1 MAVSQTE
8 AVEKAASQPAEQP
21 ARPGRALIVASALL
35 PLLLLGGILYLFS
48 RTGTGLNLGAPPAPI
63 EKLEFERVEFVP
75 GEIRAHVINTG
86 PETLTIAQVQV
97 GWTNRAS
104 WQFNVFPSPVIPR
117 LERATVAIPYP
128 WIAGEPYEVALI
140 SENTLVFS
148 HEVAIAAETPTAG
161 PALLGSLA
169 LLGVYV
175 GVLPVFL
182 GIGWLPFLR
191 ALPQRWYFFLL
202 SLTSG
207 LLVFLGVD
215 ALHEA
220 LENAAR
226 VPGPFQGL
234 AVILMG
240 VSLSVLGLYGVSGWL
255 KRRSRNRGDA
265 HDEAGRGLLLA
276 YTIALSIGLHNL
288 GEGLAI
294 GGAYALGE
302 ISTGTLL
309 IVGFTVHNL
318 TEGVAVVAPVVRSK
332 FNWIHLLWM
341 GLLAGAPTIAGA
353 MLGAFAYDAL
363 WAVLFLAIGA
373 GAIIQVVIE
382 ITRYQIRRAG
392 APSLVG
398 GYSLAGFAA
407 GLAVMYTTGLF
418 VTM

>member
-1 MAVSQTE
+1 MAASQTE
-8 AVEKAASQPAEQP
+8 VVEKTAAQSAEQP

-48 RTGTGLNLGAPPAPI
+48 RTGTGLTLGAPPAPI

-97 GWTNRAS
+97 GWTTPAS
-104 WQFNVFPSPVIPR
+104 WQFQTFPEPAIPR
-117 LERATVAIPYP
+117 LGRATVVIPYP
-128 WIAGEPYEVALI
+128 WVAGEPYEVKLI
-140 SENTLVFS
+140 SENMLVFS
-148 HEVAIAAETPTAG
+148 HEVEIAAETPTAG

-202 SLTSG
+202 SLTAG

-234 AVILMG
+234 AIILMG

-255 KRRSRNRGDA
+255 KRRSRE
-265 HDEAGRGLLLA
+265 HDEASRGLLLA

-302 ISTGTLL
+302 IATGTLL

-318 TEGVAVVAPVVRSK
+318 TEGVAVVAPVVRSR

-382 ITRYQIRRAG
+382 ITRYQIRQAG
-392 APSLVG
+392 AASLVG
-398 GYSLAGFAA
+398 GFSLAGFAA

>member
-1 MAVSQTE
+1 MATSQAEVT
-8 AVEKAASQPAEQP
+8 AKSAGRIADGPAQSS
-21 ARPGRALIVASALL
+21 RALIIASALL
-35 PLLLLGGILYLFS
+35 PVLLLGGILYLFS

-63 EKLEFERVEFVP
+63 EKLEFERIEFVP

-86 PETLTIAQVQV
+86 PETVTIAQVQV
-97 GWTNRAS
+97 GWTSRAS
-104 WQFNVFPSPVIPR
+104 WQFNVFPSPTVPR
-117 LERATVAIPYP
+117 LERATVVIPYP
-128 WIAGEPYEVALI
+128 WIAGEPYEIALI
-140 SENTLVFS
+140 SAHTLVFT
-148 HEVAIAAETPTAG
+148 HDVEIAAETPTAG
-161 PALLGSLA
+161 PALVGKLA

-175 GVLPVFL
+175 GLLPVFL

-191 ALPQRWYFFLL
+191 SLPQRWYFFLL

-220 LENAAR
+220 LENAER
-226 VPGPFQGL
+226 VPGPYQG
-234 AVILMG
+234 VSIILMG
-240 VSLSVLGLYGVSGWL
+240 LSLSLLGLYGVSGWL
-255 KRRSRNRGDA
+255 KRRSREQS
-265 HDEAGRGLLLA
+265 DESRGLLLA

-302 ISTGTLL
+302 IGMGTLL
-309 IVGFTVHNL
+309 VIGFTLHNL

-332 FNWIHLLWM
+332 FKWIHLLWM
-341 GLLAGAPTIAGA
+341 GLLAGGPTIAGA
-353 MLGAFAYDAL
+353 MFGAFAYDAM

-382 ITRYQIRRAG
+382 ITRYQIRQAG

-418 VTM
+418 VTI

>member
-1 MAVSQTE
+1 MATSQAE
-8 AVEKAASQPAEQP
+8 AVEKSVSQSAE
-21 ARPGRALIVASALL
+21 RPGRALIIASALL
-35 PLLLLGGILYLFS
+35 PVLLLGGILYLFS

-63 EKLEFERVEFVP
+63 EKLEFERIEFVP

-86 PETLTIAQVQV
+86 PEAITIAQVQV

-104 WQFNVFPSPVIPR
+104 WQFSVFPSPTIAR
-117 LERATVAIPYP
+117 LERATVVIPYP

-140 SENTLVFS
+140 SANTLVFA
-148 HEVAIAAETPTAG
+148 HEIPIAAETPTAG

-191 ALPQRWYFFLL
+191 ALPQRWYSFLL

-220 LENAAR
+220 LENAER
-226 VPGPFQGL
+226 VPGPYQGISI
-234 AVILMG
+234 ILMG
-240 VSLSVLGLYGVSGWL
+240 VSLSLLGLYGVSGWL
-255 KRRSRNRGDA
+255 KRRSREQSQEN
-265 HDEAGRGLLLA
+265 RGLLLA

-302 ISTGTLL
+302 IGMGTLL
-309 IVGFTVHNL
+309 VIGFTVHNL

-332 FNWIHLLWM
+332 FKWIHLLWM
-341 GLLAGAPTIAGA
+341 GLLAGAPTIAGT
-353 MLGAFAYDAL
+353 MFGAFAYDAL

-382 ITRYQIRRAG
+382 ITRYQIRQAG
-392 APSLVG
+392 AQSLVE

>member
-1 MAVSQTE
+1 MASSQSG
-8 AVEKAASQPAEQP
+8 VIQKADSRTAEQP
-21 ARPGRALIVASALL
+21 AQSSRALVVASALL

-48 RTGTGLNLGAPPAPI
+48 RTGTGLNLAAPAPI
-63 EKLEFERVEFVP
+63 EKLEFERVEFLP

-86 PETLTIAQVQV
+86 PEALTIAQVQV
-97 GWTNRAS
+97 GWTSPAA
-104 WQFNVFPSPVIPR
+104 WQFHTFPGSTIPR
-117 LERATVAIPYP
+117 LGRAKVVIPYP
-128 WIAGEPYEVALI
+128 WVPGEPYEVKLI
-140 SENTLVFS
+140 TENTLVFA
-148 HEVAIAAETPTAG
+148 HEVEIAAETPTAG

-240 VSLSVLGLYGVSGWL
+240 VSLSVLGLYGVSRWL
-255 KRRSRNRGDA
+255 KQRSREHAEEN
-265 HDEAGRGLLLA
+265 RGLLLA

-302 ISTGTLL
+302 IATGTLL

-332 FNWIHLLWM
+332 FKWIHLLWM

-382 ITRYQIRRAG
+382 ITRHQVRQAG
-392 APSLVG
+392 ASSLVG
-398 GYSLAGFAA
+398 GFSLAGFAA